1 MLHFCILAQ
10 IGGVIFVFYDNYI
23 NLCVRDE
30 ISPSAAASKAGLAS
44 AHVYKWKKG
53 SQPNDATICKLM
65 NANGWSREELI
76 EGIKKAAVQD
86 GNLSAARNAL
96 IEKVYSLTDEQ
107 CEAWLRLLG

>member
-1 MLHFCILAQ
+1 M
-10 IGGVIFVFYDNYI
+10 FYDNYI

-53 SQPNDATICKLM
+53 SQL